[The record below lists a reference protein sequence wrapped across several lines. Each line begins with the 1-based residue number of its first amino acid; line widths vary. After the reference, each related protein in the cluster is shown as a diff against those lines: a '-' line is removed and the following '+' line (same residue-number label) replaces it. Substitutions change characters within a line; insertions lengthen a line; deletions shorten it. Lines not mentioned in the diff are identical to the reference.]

1 MVSSNMAER
10 AVIAR
15 CRVVDSSVKMD
26 EMGVEH
32 PIFGIQ
38 LIYTDGMQVFLP
50 DVSTKKDEVETLS
63 LRLCGQDVGADMI
76 PYIVYDYLC
85 SLSN

>member
-63 LRLCGQDVGADMI
+63 LRLCEQDVGADMI